1 MKKILHCLGK
11 KIVAI
16 TNHCGSLHYK
26 NKFLATMIHIILNRI
41 LLFTTANTPMRIGAI
56 TCLLIS
62 MATPVVANWNGGWNF
77 HGVQGEFQ
85 QCFDVMPTTNNA
97 PKFVDVGGHIN
108 TELGNAGQALAA
120 KGEIAGIQL
129 DISLHKFYGDYK
141 YSIFKP
147 NDPLSGQRLDVSI
160 SSFVDTDGKVSN
172 NILRCRITN
181 HFYIY
186 RITTRGNPVTYESYI
201 DVGKTFVIE
210 GFLAKINTES
220 IPDYFPDGNYFVQG
234 EQYSDLYDGGFFQR
248 LGTIEF
254 NKLTNSSNS
263 YSILNL
269 TKDGTQYTGGPL
281 GLTLKNPII
290 FTDQGGF
297 IKAVDPIFVTPS
309 STKNGGIR
317 IYNIAPS
324 RMVALEFMYSLPN
337 YYYKLDYNENV
348 WASFYENGG
357 SSDFSCRIAPLDK
370 IKVPVSV
377 HDVTRL
383 GTISTKPIATNVFFY
398 KPNGQLVASG
408 RSNVGGTITLDEGD
422 VDMNETYNITLELAS
437 TDPKWPWSHRRHYAN
452 LIPAQIQP
460 RQLALPV
467 TLQTALREQLVRLAP
482 LRAGAG
488 YDLTGVWRLLTDWNP
503 WQVQPLPLTEIRKRD
518 ESLARLHIALQQLAD
533 IYIKADEL
541 SVSMAKAVINS
552 ATAWQEMVEARQK
565 IRTTVAT
572 SRISH
577 SRLDRKLYGKLLEY
591 MEDNIRNWVIEQ
603 IQGSLTGRQ
612 ADLFGKMLD
621 AAISARRAYF
631 NSNDIKNR
639 TSEVNEAARANLISG
654 LASDAIAKLA
664 LQEYVETTQKALD
677 SAVVDTTD
685 HQWTGS
691 TGDGI
696 IRAVPLGAF
705 LVEQIEQP
713 LNDAD
718 FLNNTSA
725 GWNEIAEGLGSVSI
739 GRLFFKIT
747 AGIRIITTTAQTAA
761 VVRLFVVHDDLD
773 NEKVSKVI
781 RSAYHDIGAT
791 ADQLLLSADQSDE
804 STPLARV
811 PYDTRPKVFTG
822 FASALTTFE
831 QSLPQDVAALK
842 AKAEIYLAADDTLD
856 LEVQVQINRL
866 CAMDGQAAEPR
877 RGLAIAIGTMISKA
891 RELRDARMD
900 LALAM
905 VDGSESSALG
915 SDASD
920 TAILAAIGNVRSSLN
935 SLEQALAAARNEATG
950 LSVPAVLGV
959 ERAWVPTEREDGTV
973 IPGAVEI
980 RARICNR
987 GDAPSAVAS
996 VVLASSE
1003 SYPGL
1008 HSIQAP
1014 AKNLPVLAPGQSI
1027 EVSWTAGLGEL
1038 GADNRGLITG
1048 YSIRI
1053 GAGDS
1058 LISEFDG
1065 QIQGGTP
1072 QGTLGYAIDGI
1083 DDGFE
1088 GYLNRT
1094 VQTWPTRWS
1103 SYNALTN
1110 IRSSQNGDRLNL
1122 LIGGC
1127 ASGNS
1132 MLLFIDSR
1140 AGGVNRITPGLVS
1153 GPDAAVIDNL
1163 ALDGGTGLTFEQGFA
1178 ADHVI
1183 RVGGIPEAVVHI
1195 ANLQAP
1201 GLISA
1206 IGSSGTAPISGGFVA
1221 KIATKWNP
1229 VILDPS
1235 RFSRCERGI
1244 EISLDLMALG
1254 LQPGAN
1260 RIKLFALLVNDFST
1274 LGSNQSLPS
1283 RGVDTD
1289 IGSAVNT
1296 VNFANESGNQ
1306 MLAIDVTIENEPL
1319 DTDAD
1324 GLPDAVETGTGHFVD
1339 PSDTG
1344 TDPAVAD
1351 TDGDGYLDGDEVSGI
1366 SCGRQS
1372 NPNVRDYSGM
1382 VVAGS
1387 FNLPE
1392 PWNPIIYGNSPD
1404 TTMTRNTT
1412 GSLPDFYRW
1421 TLGYQFNS
1429 TGWIEYKFA
1438 AGSWA
1443 SNWGSGTSL
1452 DETKY
1457 GNSPNLRARIEAT
1470 GIHRFHFDQAAGS
1483 QSFERVSFADA
1494 ATFLRAYGLAA
1505 GSDADQDG
1513 LLNEVEFINNT
1524 DPTRSDSDNDGTDDA
1539 FDPLPLQTT
1548 RDVVF
1553 IADLWLQ
1560 KSLGHFNYSDG
1571 RVFVRFTGAGFNGRQ
1586 DLELTPTGE
1595 HGIYRGVLTQTRG
1608 EPGENLGNYHLV
1620 YINGL
1625 STTPIN
1631 ESISVSRS
1639 LTLGIAN
1646 QTQRLSKI
1654 YFNNEIPPDG
1664 TGSSFF
1670 GEESFDDD
1678 NLGPIGSNQ
1687 RWRYN
1692 IGGPSALLTNRNQ
1705 RLSFTSNSSGTAF
1718 AGWATPSTSNSAF
1731 DKPWSATVNVTNTT
1745 TPTAGYTIAGLETQL
1760 ATNVSTGAA
1769 ISAYYGIYLYSD
1781 STGKRLISE
1790 FGLLN
1795 PTTLEWTRSAQEFQ
1809 INGLSSGRVQL
1820 SWSPQT
1826 NTLTTSASADGINF
1840 NILQT
1845 YKLDG
1850 AHAPPGSPL
1859 YRGMGLTLVGS
1870 SSNPTGSLVTEGEIF
1885 FDALRVVPG
1894 PTVSNVSTLSNLAM
1908 SAGSLSPTF
1917 ASTSTAYSASVANN
1931 VTTISLTPTLT
1942 DPTASVKVNGV
1953 SVTSGSSS
1961 TAIPLTVGANQVTVL
1976 VTAQDGT
1983 TTRTYTVSVTRAA
1996 SAENSY
2002 QSWIAGFNAIG
2013 QSPADDSDND
2023 GVSNL
2028 LEYVLSG
2035 DPTKTSSQILPT
2047 VTKSGS
2053 SLVFRFNRLA
2063 ESSAD
2068 VRQTFQYSNNL
2079 ATWQDLPL
2087 DGTSDSRIS
2096 LGPVDSKGLQ
2106 SVTITIP
2113 LASNNQMFGRLKVEL
2128 KSAENS
2134 YQSWIAGFNA
2144 IGQSPADDS
2153 DNDGVSNLLE
2163 YVLSGDPTKTSS
2175 QILPTVTK
2183 SGSNLVFRFNR
2194 LAASSADV
2202 RQTFQYSNNLATW
2215 QDLPL
2220 DGTSDSRIS
2229 LGTVDSKGLQSVT
2242 ITIPLASNNQ
2252 MFGRL
2257 KIELK

>member
-1 MKKILHCLGK
+1 
-11 KIVAI
+11 
-16 TNHCGSLHYK
+16 
-26 NKFLATMIHIILNRI
+26 MIHIIVNRI
-41 LLFTTANTPMRIGAI
+41 LLFTTANTPMRIVAI
-56 TCLLIS
+56 TYLLIS
-62 MATPVVANWNGGWNF
+62 MASPVVANWNGGWNF

-85 QCFDVMPTTNNA
+85 QCFDVMPTTNDA
-97 PKFVDVGGHIN
+97 PKYVDVGGHIN
-108 TELGNAGQALAA
+108 TELGNAGQSLAA

-147 NDPLSGQRLDVSI
+147 NDSLSGQRLDVSI

-181 HFYIY
+181 HFYRY
-186 RITTRGNPVTYESYI
+186 RITTRGNPVTYESFI

-210 GFLAKINTES
+210 GFLAKINTEI

-234 EQYSDLYDGGFFQR
+234 EQYSDLYDGGFLQR

-290 FTDQGGF
+290 FSDQGGF

-317 IYNIAPS
+317 IYNIASS
-324 RMVALEFMYSLPN
+324 RMVALEFMYSLPS

-377 HDVTRL
+377 HDVTRI

-488 YDLTGVWRLLTDWNP
+488 YDLTSVWRLLTDWNP
-503 WQVQPLPLTEIRKRD
+503 WQVQPLSITEIRKRD
-518 ESLARLHIALQQLAD
+518 ESLARLHIAMQQLAD

-603 IQGSLTGRQ
+603 IQESLTGRQ

-664 LQEYVETTQKALD
+664 LQQYVETTQKALD
-677 SAVVDTTD
+677 SAVVDSTV
-685 HQWTGS
+685 HQWSGS

-696 IRAVPLGAF
+696 MRAVPLGAF

-725 GWNEIAEGLGSVSI
+725 GWNEIADGLGSISI

-773 NEKVSKVI
+773 NDKVSRVT

-791 ADQLLLSADQSDE
+791 GDQLALSTAQSNE
-804 STPLARV
+804 PSSNARA
-811 PYDTRPKVFTG
+811 PRNTIQRVFTG
-822 FASALTTFE
+822 YASALTRFE
-831 QSLPQDVAALK
+831 QSLNQDIAVLK
-842 AKAEIYLAADDTLD
+842 AEAEIYLAADDTLD
-856 LEVQVQINRL
+856 LDVQVQINRL
-866 CAMDGQAAEPR
+866 RAMAGQAAEPR
-877 RGLAIAIGTMISKA
+877 PRLTLAIGTLISKA

-900 LALAM
+900 LVLAM

-920 TAILAAIGNVRSSLN
+920 AAILAAIGNVHSSLN
-935 SLEQALAAARNEATG
+935 SLEQALSAAGNEASG
-950 LSVPAVLGV
+950 LPVPAVLGV
-959 ERAWVPTEREDGTV
+959 ERAWIPAEREDGTV

-987 GDAPSAVAS
+987 GDAPSAVAW
-996 VVLASSE
+996 VTLASAE

-1008 HSIQAP
+1008 HSIQTP

-1038 GADNRGLITG
+1038 GTDNRGLIAG

-1065 QIQGGTP
+1065 QIQGGNP
-1072 QGTLGYAIDGI
+1072 QDKPSYAIDGF

-1110 IRSSQNGDRLNL
+1110 LRSSQSGDRLNL

-1153 GPDAAVIDNL
+1153 GPDAAIIDNL

-1178 ADHVI
+1178 ADHMI
-1183 RVGGIPEAVVHI
+1183 RVGGIPEAIVHI

-1206 IGSSGTAPISGGFVA
+1206 IGSSGTSPISGGFVA
-1221 KIATKWNP
+1221 GVATKWNP

-1260 RIKLFALLVNDFST
+1260 RIKLFALLLNDFST

-1296 VNFANESGNQ
+1296 VNFTNESGNQ
-1306 MLAIDVTIENEPL
+1306 MLTIDVTIETEPI

-1324 GLPDAVETGTGHFVD
+1324 GLPDAVETGTGRFVD
-1339 PSDTG
+1339 ASDTG
-1344 TDPAVAD
+1344 TNPTLAD
-1351 TDGDGYLDGDEVSGI
+1351 SDGDGLGDLQEITISKTNPLLSDTNGNGINDALEDTDNDGI
-1366 SCGRQS
+1366 LNGREINQLGTNPLLADTNS
-1372 NPNVRDYSGM
+1372 NGLSDTYELLFQGSTDPFTPRVGDRVRYDLG
-1382 VVAGS
+1382 
-1387 FNLPE
+1387 
-1392 PWNPIIYGNSPD
+1392 
-1404 TTMTRNTT
+1404 R
-1412 GSLPDFYRW
+1412 
-1421 TLGYQFNS
+1421 LGYQGTYKLIGTLPAGLTFNAT
-1429 TGWIEYKFA
+1429 TGVIEGKLTGSAKINNLTIQVINGKTVVRSIPLSIPVLAFPTSL
-1438 AGSWA
+1438 AGTWQALLKNDQGRPEGLITVVVSSPGNWSATYDSVGTRTLRNAKGAFDLNASEEQVSWNITVPA
-1443 SNWGSGTSL
+1443 GKSFPSSLMSFGIDGNTAIASGTHPRGTMQGFRL
-1452 DETKY
+1452 
-1457 GNSPNLRARIEAT
+1457 ARGAELPAT
-1470 GIHRFHFDQAAGS
+1470 TRTITMLIDQG
-1483 QSFERVSFADA
+1483 
-1494 ATFLRAYGLAA
+1494 
-1505 GSDADQDG
+1505 DQDG
-1513 LLNEVEFINNT
+1513 MDI
-1524 DPTRSDSDNDGTDDA
+1524 PAGT
-1539 FDPLPLQTT
+1539 
-1548 RDVVF
+1548 
-1553 IADLWLQ
+1553 
-1560 KSLGHFNYSDG
+1560 
-1571 RVFVRFTGAGFNGRQ
+1571 
-1586 DLELTPTGE
+1586 
-1595 HGIYRGVLTQTRG
+1595 
-1608 EPGENLGNYHLV
+1608 
-1620 YINGL
+1620 
-1625 STTPIN
+1625 
-1631 ESISVSRS
+1631 
-1639 LTLGIAN
+1639 
-1646 QTQRLSKI
+1646 
-1654 YFNNEIPPDG
+1654 
-1664 TGSSFF
+1664 
-1670 GEESFDDD
+1670 
-1678 NLGPIGSNQ
+1678 
-1687 RWRYN
+1687 
-1692 IGGPSALLTNRNQ
+1692 
-1705 RLSFTSNSSGTAF
+1705 
-1718 AGWATPSTSNSAF
+1718 GWATGSISNRGAVALKGQLG
-1731 DKPWSATVNVTNTT
+1731 DAQAITT
-1745 TPTAGYTIAGLETQL
+1745 TLSLGATGQALMWLKPYKNLNSYIGGIVSLHGSGVLPASPLHKQESELWWYRAADATELGY
-1760 ATNVSTGAA
+1760 STG
-1769 ISAYYGIYLYSD
+1769 
-1781 STGKRLISE
+1781 
-1790 FGLLN
+1790 F
-1795 PTTLEWTRSAQEFQ
+1795 
-1809 INGLSSGRVQL
+1809 
-1820 SWSPQT
+1820 
-1826 NTLTTSASADGINF
+1826 
-1840 NILQT
+1840 
-1845 YKLDG
+1845 
-1850 AHAPPGSPL
+1850 APL
-1859 YRGMGLTLVGS
+1859 
-1870 SSNPTGSLVTEGEIF
+1870 
-1885 FDALRVVPG
+1885 
-1894 PTVSNVSTLSNLAM
+1894 
-1908 SAGSLSPTF
+1908 
-1917 ASTSTAYSASVANN
+1917 SASVGVRSHLVPSSALALSQNLGLTEQVIRGVVFDGGGLPDPNAVAKLPEAFAIDASYKMIAAPLPGQLMAPWKGLIASRTGGFTGTLGVTANN
-1931 VTTISLTPTLT
+1931 QGTL
-1942 DPTASVKVNGV
+1942 AGNAAVSGV
-1953 SVTSGSSS
+1953 LF
-1961 TAIPLTVGANQVTVL
+1961 PTVGSRVVGAGL
-1976 VTAQDGT
+1976 VKIPIVGPKGAF
-1983 TTRTYTVSVTRAA
+1983 RT
-1996 SAENSY
+1996 
-2002 QSWIAGFNAIG
+2002 GAI
-2013 QSPADDSDND
+2013 
-2023 GVSNL
+2023 V
-2028 LEYVLSG
+2028 
-2035 DPTKTSSQILPT
+2035 
-2047 VTKSGS
+2047 
-2053 SLVFRFNRLA
+2053 
-2063 ESSAD
+2063 
-2068 VRQTFQYSNNL
+2068 
-2079 ATWQDLPL
+2079 
-2087 DGTSDSRIS
+2087 
-2096 LGPVDSKGLQ
+2096 
-2106 SVTITIP
+2106 
-2113 LASNNQMFGRLKVEL
+2113 
-2128 KSAENS
+2128 
-2134 YQSWIAGFNA
+2134 
-2144 IGQSPADDS
+2144 
-2153 DNDGVSNLLE
+2153 
-2163 YVLSGDPTKTSS
+2163 
-2175 QILPTVTK
+2175 
-2183 SGSNLVFRFNR
+2183 
-2194 LAASSADV
+2194 
-2202 RQTFQYSNNLATW
+2202 
-2215 QDLPL
+2215 
-2220 DGTSDSRIS
+2220 
-2229 LGTVDSKGLQSVT
+2229 LGTEDQ
-2242 ITIPLASNNQ
+2242 N
-2252 MFGRL
+2252 
-2257 KIELK
+2257 